1 MNIINEFFVSFILIK
16 LYFKFKVCRKIKFP
30 LLWKFY
36 FSKWKFYFSA
46 DKILIDKKEYDFWI
60 KSDRQEIKNTLL
72 KLKNI
77 EFIDHSKDLI
87 FQNSGIKAIPAY
99 GHTPGQNAIIID
111 DKIVFWGDLLH
122 LYDIQIPKPKIAI
135 KFDIDQ
141 NEAIQTREKLLKEF
155 KERKLK
161 VIGTHVPFIKPK
173 FLD

>member
-1 MNIINEFFVSFILIK
+1 M
-16 LYFKFKVCRKIKFP
+16 
-30 LLWKFY
+30 
-36 FSKWKFYFSA
+36 
-46 DKILIDKKEYDFWI
+46 
-60 KSDRQEIKNTLL
+60 L

-77 EFIDHSKDLI
+77 EFINHSKDLI

-99 GHTPGQNAIIID
+99 GHTGQNAIIID

-161 VIGTHVPFIKPK
+161 VIGTHVPFIEPK
-173 FLD
+173 IFRLIA